1 MDYIQHKLYRVIEK
15 TKKRRDGKN
24 STIVGYYNVLTQY
37 QLYLMFAC
45 VWDKRELE
53 LPRFKRMEYLE
64 KMKRASLGTILNV
77 IAELD
82 SMGKPVL
89 GVNKKFQELMSAFI
103 KPRNSETA
111 HGILIPGL
119 QEESYQKLAEHYE
132 NIHRQIRSMGIPI
145 LSEDCRIYYM
155 PSNENCQVTVFDND
169 DYDYQDF
176 NEELVKALDIQPGE
190 LYYYFENNCYKLSP
204 FLILKEITNRED
216 PYEIYCY
223 QRYNLKNGKFEYKR
237 YSELSDNI
245 SYSKICKDYF
255 LSF

>member
-1 MDYIQHKLYRVIEK
+1 M
-15 TKKRRDGKN
+15 
-24 STIVGYYNVLTQY
+24 
-37 QLYLMFAC
+37 
-45 VWDKRELE
+45 
-53 LPRFKRMEYLE
+53 
-64 KMKRASLGTILNV
+64 
-77 IAELD
+77 
-82 SMGKPVL
+82 
-89 GVNKKFQELMSAFI
+89 
-103 KPRNSETA
+103 
-111 HGILIPGL
+111 
-119 QEESYQKLAEHYE
+119 
-132 NIHRQIRSMGIPI
+132 
-145 LSEDCRIYYM
+145 
-155 PSNENCQVTVFDND
+155 FDND

-255 LSF
+255 LSFQEEYSHTICKANGVICNKFENNYDYFISTNPIDSHEQKVWNFLIKKSFQCMFDDKRWRGNWKDSFSTIYLYKKHFLNHFVWKKFSMLYSVRLKIESSSKLQD